1 MLKYFVLLIFIQVIQ
16 AKFIMRRPMV
26 MAVFAN
32 QGGSKDMKMNKLK

>member
-16 AKFIMRRPMV
+16 AKFIVRRPMV
-26 MAVFAN
+26 MSEFAK